1 MKRYI
6 YTLCV
11 LGAWLSL
18 LAGGARAADYLI
30 VANPSVSASVV
41 SKGDLKNILLGN
53 KANWDGG
60 GTIKLALLT
69 EGSVHETVIQTVT
82 SRSADQFDKYWK
94 KMVFTGKSVAPDTF
108 KTEAE
113 LLAFVAKTPGAVGY
127 ATAGADT
134 NGVKV
139 LKVE

>member
-6 YTLCV
+6 HILCV
-11 LGAWLSL
+11 LGASLAL

-30 VANPSVSASVV
+30 VANPAVPVSAV
-41 SKGDLKNILLGN
+41 SKEDLKNILLGN
-53 KANWDGG
+53 KASWDGG
-60 GTIKLALLT
+60 GAIKLALLT
-69 EGSVHETVIQTVT
+69 EGSVHETVIQAVA

-94 KMVFTGKSVAPDTF
+94 KLVFTGKSVAPDTF

-127 ATAGADT
+127 AAAGAATD
-134 NGVKV
+134 GVKV